1 MNFLSGIRV
10 IDFTRLLPGPLATH
24 LLAQMGAEIIKI
36 ESPKRMD
43 YVRLSGAQ
51 VDRASILFHQ
61 LNHNKELRSI
71 DYNSEAGKEE
81 VLDLIKDADILMEQF
96 RPGAMQ
102 AWGLGY
108 EDVKQINPN
117 IVYLSLSGYGQEG
130 SFRNEAGHDMNYLAL
145 SGILSLLKDEQGKPV
160 VPGTQFADIGGSYMA
175 IMALQAALIK
185 RFQTGEGSWVDVSLS
200 DALTPLLAI
209 PYGLHSGGM
218 DPKQFN
224 LINGKTTVNYA
235 VYQCADD
242 KWLAVAAMEIKFW
255 NQLCAVM
262 DKPDWKRSNEFELL
276 VTVFPKQEVEALFKT
291 RTQAEWMKLFQGQ
304 DVCVAPV
311 LEVEELEEI
320 LYHQEKQ
327 TFEPFQTPNGEE
339 LKTIGLPFKEIE
351 GLDS

>member
-1 MNFLSGIRV
+1 MNFLSGIRI

-24 LLAQMGAEIIKI
+24 ILAQMGAEIIKI

-43 YVRLSGAQ
+43 YVRMSGAQ
-51 VDRASILFHQ
+51 VDGASVLFHQ
-61 LNHNKELRSI
+61 LNHNKELRKI
-71 DYNSEAGKEE
+71 DYNTEAGKIE
-81 VLDLIKDADILMEQF
+81 VLELIKHADVLTEQF

-108 EDVKQINPN
+108 EDIKKVNPK

-130 SFRNEAGHDMNYLAL
+130 SFRNEAGHDMNYLAF
-145 SGILSLLKDEQGKPV
+145 SGIMSLLKDETGKPV
-160 VPGTQFADIGGSYMA
+160 VPGTQFADISGAYMA

-200 DALTPLLAI
+200 DSLTPYLAI
-209 PYGLHSGGM
+209 PYGLQSGGL

-235 VYQCADD
+235 VYQCSDD

-255 NQLCAVM
+255 NNLCEVIE
-262 DKPDWKRSNEFELL
+262 KSDWKRSNEFELL
-276 VTVFPKQEVEALFKT
+276 RSVFPKEEVEALFKT
-291 RTQAEWMKLFQGQ
+291 RSQAEWMQLFQGQ

-311 LEVEELEEI
+311 LEIEELEGTP
-320 LYHQEKQ
+320 YHQEKQ
-327 TFEPFQTPNGEE
+327 TFLSIQTPNGEK
-339 LKTIGLPFKEIE
+339 LKTIGLPFREL
-351 GLDS
+351 G